1 MTNPTLASPQS
12 DRQSTSD
19 SVPPTWELLI
29 AETRTGAVIRELPV
43 VAKSTP
49 TWSRGVNSRG
59 SLTAQV
65 PVYSDMISTAALH
78 ELLDEPARYSIA
90 WCAGSWVAQAGPI
103 QRVIPVRADKARDS
117 YLNVEARGLWSL
129 LDDRPIGPAGTTVW
143 TAEAADTVL
152 GPLSWRT
159 VVKKLCEQMET
170 WTDSGLPLVYE
181 ADVAGTAT
189 ATYRGYEL
197 ARVGERIHDIT
208 QLRDGCDVEIRPRLS
223 ADRKTLEW
231 LVVTGDPYLGQSG
244 SPHVWVSGSD
254 LLSVTPILDATNQAT
269 DHIVTGQGSERGRL
283 IASATNTAL
292 TSAGG
297 PRRWAVYAEH
307 GSTTDLAVLAEYAE
321 AYAEA
326 YGAPLSNWSAVVRT
340 YGAGPILST
349 FEPGDDGLFMV
360 TGEPWL
366 TEGDYRRRII
376 DIGHG
381 STRDEI
387 ALTLASVPVRF

>member
-1 MTNPTLASPQS
+1 MTEPTAPSADLDQPGTTPA
-12 DRQSTSD
+12 
-19 SVPPTWELLI
+19 PPTWELLI
-29 AETRTGAVIRELPV
+29 VETRTGAVIRELPV
-43 VAKSTP
+43 VDKSVP
-49 TWSRGVNSRG
+49 TWTRGVNNRG

-65 PVYSDMISTAALH
+65 PVYTDMIRAAELH
-78 ELLDEPARYSIA
+78 ELLDAPGRYSIA

-103 QRVIPVRADKARDS
+103 QRVIPVRTEEVRDS
-117 YLNVEARGLWSL
+117 YLSVEARGLWSL
-129 LDDRPIGPAGTTVW
+129 LDERPIGPAGTTVW

-152 GPLSWRT
+152 GPWSWRT
-159 VVKKLCEQMET
+159 IVKKLCEQMET

-181 ADVAGTAT
+181 ADIAGTMT

-197 ARVGERIHDIT
+197 AWVGERIHDIT

-231 LVVTGDPYLGQSG
+231 LVVTGDPYLGQTG

-254 LLSVTPILDATNQAT
+254 LLSVVPILDVTRQAT

-283 IASATNTAL
+283 IASATNPAL
-292 TSAGG
+292 TTSGG
-297 PRRWAVYAEH
+297 PRRWSVYAEH
-307 GSTTDLAVLAEYAE
+307 GSTTDVAMLEEFAD

-326 YGAPLSNWSAVVRT
+326 YGTPLSNWTASVRT
-340 YGAGPILST
+340 YGAGPVLST
-349 FEPGDDGLFMV
+349 FEPGDDALFMV

-366 TEGDYRRRII
+366 PEGDYRRRII

-387 ALTLASVPVRF
+387 SLTLATVPARF